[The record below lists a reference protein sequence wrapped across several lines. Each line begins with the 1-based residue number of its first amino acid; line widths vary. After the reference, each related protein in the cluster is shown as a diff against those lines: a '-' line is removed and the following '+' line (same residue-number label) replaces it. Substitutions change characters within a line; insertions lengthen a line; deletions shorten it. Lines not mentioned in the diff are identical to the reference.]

1 MSKQLYRETFEP
13 TNSMFIS
20 QTGASRLQDTVH
32 LIYFYLYNNTFR
44 EVHFI
49 GINHN
54 KLCYSLKRL
63 IF

>member
-13 TNSMFIS
+13 TNSMLIS

>member
-20 QTGASRLQDTVH
+20 QTGARRLQDTVH
-32 LIYFYLYNNTFR
+32 LIYFNLYNNTFR